1 MLDGIRVLDL
11 SRLLPGG
18 HCTRILADM
27 GAEVIKV
34 EEPSRGDPLRA
45 LPGGEIYFRQFHW
58 GKRSI
63 GFRLN
68 TALGVGGLRRL
79 VAGADVLVV
88 GVRLDA
94 MELRGIGSS
103 KSSLLHPRLFF

>member
-45 LPGGEIYFRQFHW
+45 LPGGEFYFRHLDW

-63 GFRLN
+63 GLRLN
-68 TALGVGGLRRL
+68 TAPGVAALNRL
-79 VAGADVLVV
+79 VAAADGLVEGFGP
-88 GVRLDA
+88 GVMDPP
-94 MELRGIGSS
+94 G
-103 KSSLLHPRLFF
+103 